1 LKIARLSP
9 APGALIA
16 FDYIAVRAIAPD
28 PGCYVLTNA
37 GGDIVYIGQA
47 LSLKSRL
54 LQHLDAGRQRELTP
68 YGRASLVA
76 VVTIPSP
83 PHLSAHER
91 GWIDQCE
98 LADGCLPP
106 LNKVHGPL

>member
-9 APGALIA
+9 APGISIA
-16 FDYIAVRAIAPD
+16 FDYVTVRAIAPG

-47 LSLKSRL
+47 VSLRTRL
-54 LQHLDAGRQRELTP
+54 LQHLNAGRHLELTP

-76 VVTIPSP
+76 VVAISSP
-83 PHLSAHER
+83 LYLNAHER

-98 LADGCLPP
+98 LADGFLPP